1 MGSFVTAV
9 MNLGALHTIDVFP
22 RSGPWIKTP
31 RSRLDR
37 AGEGSAPER
46 GRWVRVGRYLGREVF
61 EYIRITQAA
70 LEPSLALGV
79 DLGIKDKDRR

>member
-1 MGSFVTAV
+1 MGSVVTVAT
-9 MNLGALHTIDVFP
+9 NLGALQTIDVFP
-22 RSGPWIKTP
+22 RSRPGIKTP

-37 AGEGSAPER
+37 AGEGYAPER
-46 GRWVRVGRYLGREVF
+46 GRRVRVGRYLGREVF
-61 EYIRITQAA
+61 EDVRITEAA